1 MDQSASRD
9 GKGRVKL
16 IRQRRRALKC
26 ARGKAG
32 MSGSAAGRAGTFL
45 ILGAALTLAGLGL
58 AAPAEA
64 ATFNVTNLND
74 SGAGS
79 LRQAVL
85 DANAA
90 AGADI
95 ITFQAGLTG
104 TITLTSG
111 QIDITGSVD
120 IQGPGAAA
128 LSVSGNH
135 ASGVFYLSAA
145 TELIDV
151 TLSGLTITDGF
162 ADNGGGIID
171 FDENLTLD
179 HVALTGNSA
188 TGAEGGGLWMDGSSF
203 SATIRDSTISGNFSS
218 LLAGG
223 VYVGDTGGPLLFQRT
238 TITGNLA
245 GQAGGV
251 YFFHPDHEITFEDS
265 TISNNTSGGVGGGI
279 YLDDAEGG
287 AFTLSRTTIS
297 GNSSP
302 TGGGAYFN
310 QLSVPLIIEDS
321 TISGNH
327 ATQRSGG
334 GLFLDNLFN
343 GSVIRSSTI
352 ANNTAVEG
360 GGGIE
365 LENNELSLVDTIV
378 ADNSLVVVF
387 PPAGPPVGNDLGGA
401 GLFNARDSLIEN
413 PGSATLNDGGGN
425 LFHQDPQLGP
435 LQNNGGSTETQV
447 PASTSPVFNAGDPA
461 FTPPPSTDQ
470 RGLAR
475 VTAGR
480 IDIGA
485 VELQGGELPAAFVPT
500 LGNPGKALLASLLSA
515 GGWLL
520 MRRRRAVG

>member
-1 MDQSASRD
+1 M
-9 GKGRVKL
+9 
-16 IRQRRRALKC
+16 
-26 ARGKAG
+26 
-32 MSGSAAGRAGTFL
+32 
-45 ILGAALTLAGLGL
+45 TLAGLAL

-90 AGADI
+90 AGADT

-111 QIDITGSVD
+111 QIDVTDSVD

-128 LSVSGNH
+128 LSVSGNN
-135 ASGVFYLSAA
+135 ASRVFYLYAE

-151 TLSGLTITDGF
+151 TISGLTITGGF
-162 ADNGGGIID
+162 ADDGGGIID
-171 FDENLTLD
+171 FDENLTLN
-179 HVALTGNSA
+179 VVVLTGNHA
-188 TGAEGGGLWMDGSSF
+188 TGATGGGLWMSGSSF
-203 SATIRDSTISGNFSS
+203 SATLRGSTISGNTSS
-218 LLAGG
+218 LIAGG

-251 YFFHPDHEITFEDS
+251 YFLHPDHEITFEDS

-310 QLSVPLIIEDS
+310 QLGVPLIIEDS

-327 ATQRSGG
+327 AIQRSGG

-365 LENNELSLVDTIV
+365 LENNELTLVDTLV
-378 ADNSLVVVF
+378 ADNSLVVV
-387 PPAGPPVGNDLGGA
+387 PPAGPPVGNDLGGV
-401 GLFNARDSLIEN
+401 GLFNARYSLIEN
-413 PGSATLNDGGGN
+413 PGSATINDNGGN

-435 LQNNGGSTETQV
+435 LQNNGGLTETQR
-447 PASTSPVFNAGDPA
+447 PAGTSPVINAGDPA
-461 FTPPPSTDQ
+461 FTPPPASDQ
-470 RGLAR
+470 RGFFLR
-475 VTAGR
+475 VAAGR

-485 VELQGGELPAAFVPT
+485 VELQDGELPSASVPT
-500 LGNPGKALLASLLSA
+500 LGALGKALLASLLGA

-520 MRRRRAVG
+520 MRRRRASPAASP